1 MNTLEAEFQVITPMF
16 LGGSDQKADGLRPAS
31 IKGAL
36 RFWWRALNWARCFQ
50 ERGGD
55 EVQAL
60 RYLHAEEARL
70 FGLAASAK
78 DGKPVGGQGVFL
90 LKVAET
96 KISAVD
102 QPFQPLNAGV
112 LYLLGQGM
120 ASFQGGNHCLRNAL
134 PKGITFTLKLIFRPG
149 TGTEDESQV
158 RGAVRALE
166 LLGALGS
173 RSRHGLG
180 SIASTT
186 TMTRAAY
193 VKAVQELLQP
203 TVCAP
208 AEPPF
213 TAFGASSRVDISG
226 VGNDALELLDR
237 LGRAQ
242 QLYRSYG
249 QKGMVGGKVAER
261 NFALDHDLMLAAT
274 GGKMPPRAPQRAVFG
289 LPHNYFFSSTKAKV
303 YLNYAPDGEDARRSS
318 PLLLHIHP
326 VSDCGF
332 VAVHTLLPARFLPAG
347 RTIRIEAGDK
357 TWQVSPGISWDVL
370 GNYLNRFIANGGEVI
385 YGEQ

>member
-1 MNTLEAEFQVITPMF
+1 MNTLEAKFQIVTPMF
-16 LGGSDQKADGLRPAS
+16 LGGSDQIADGIRPAS

-50 ERGGD
+50 DRGGD

-90 LKVAET
+90 LNVAET

-158 RGAVRALE
+158 RGAVKAIE

-193 VKAVQELLQP
+193 VKAVQELLQL
-203 TVCAP
+203 TECAP

-213 TAFGASSRVDISG
+213 TAFGASSRVDISDA
-226 VGNDALELLDR
+226 GNDALKLLDSV
-237 LGRAQ
+237 GREQ

-274 GGKMPPRAPQRAVFG
+274 DGKTPPRAPQRAVFG
-289 LPHNYFFSSTKAKV
+289 LPHNYFFSSTREKADV
-303 YLNYAPDGEDARRSS
+303 NYVSDGKDARRSS

-332 VAVHTLLPARFLPAG
+332 VAVHTLLPARFLPSG
-347 RTIRIEAGDK
+347 KTIRIKAGRN
-357 TWQVSPGISWDVL
+357 TSQVSPSINWDVL

-385 YGEQ
+385 HGKQ